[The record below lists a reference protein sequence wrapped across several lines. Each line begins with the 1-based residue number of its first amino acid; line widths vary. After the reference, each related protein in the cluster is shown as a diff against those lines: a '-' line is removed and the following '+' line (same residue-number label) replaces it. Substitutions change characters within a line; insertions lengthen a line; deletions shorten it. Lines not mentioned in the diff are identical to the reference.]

1 MNKFIRFFIFIG
13 LFLSVVLGVL
23 VYNGYFVSFAVG
35 SSMAPT
41 IPADT
46 PTVLV
51 HSEVESVEQVDEGDI
66 VLYEDPEFNANIT
79 HRITSIE
86 YAERSVTID
95 GDNTS
100 QSIKQELSFKQF
112 NKSVRGKV
120 KYIFII

>member
-1 MNKFIRFFIFIG
+1 MNKFIRFFIFVF

-35 SSMAPT
+35 SSMEPT

-51 HSEVESVEQVDEGDI
+51 HSEVGSVEEVAEGDI
-66 VLYEDPEFNANIT
+66 VLYEDTEFNANIT
-79 HRITSIE
+79 HRITSIN
-86 YAERSVTID
+86 YSERSVTID
-95 GDNTS
+95 GDNKS
-100 QSIKQELSFKQF
+100 ESIRQTLTFKQF

-120 KYIFII
+120 KYIVIL